1 METLSIPP
9 MRKMPSTPQTAIDA
23 SGNIYV
29 VFRQDDT
36 VGIDIGRIYL
46 SRYER
51 SGQVKIWDNDN
62 RTWTTTLSDGDSI
75 DTGRIG
81 LSAQTPQ
88 LAIDSNGWVYVVFA
102 QSDGIRDRIYIS
114 RFNGTDVRIYAGSGI
129 WSTNFADGNPI
140 DANTGSSAGMP
151 QLAIDSTNQV
161 YITFHQ
167 NNGSE
172 NHIYLSRFNGLD
184 ITHMG

>member
-1 METLSIPP
+1 MKYEKIRCIQLILILLLLVVGSIQPVYGLVWIWDSSNLEWTTTLTDGDPIDTTNAEDAI
-9 MRKMPSTPQTAIDA
+9 TPQTAIDA

-29 VFRQDDT
+29 VCRQDDT
-36 VGIDIGRIYL
+36 VGIDSGRIYL

-88 LAIDSNGWVYVVFA
+88 LAIDSNG
-102 QSDGIRDRIYIS
+102 
-114 RFNGTDVRIYAGSGI
+114 
-129 WSTNFADGNPI
+129 
-140 DANTGSSAGMP
+140 
-151 QLAIDSTNQV
+151 
-161 YITFHQ
+161 
-167 NNGSE
+167 
-172 NHIYLSRFNGLD
+172 
-184 ITHMG
+184 